1 MFRNF
6 LRSRRKAK
14 RIASDD
20 AKDALLAQDEGRRH
34 YLAGLSGECAASS
47 LISLLEQA
55 LKLPGDVVECG
66 VYRGASLR
74 RIAKTVGDRAPDK
87 TTFGLDSFEGFP
99 DGGITASDTQAF
111 RSEERLMGKFKDA
124 DDVPRRLERFA
135 ETFGLQL
142 DLRKGYFEQTLPG
155 IADRQFCFLHIDC
168 DTYSGHKEV
177 LEALYD
183 RLTPGGIIVLDD
195 YKAEAWPGATKAVDE
210 FLGPRGVEV
219 RQDTSRAE
227 PAWYAVKP

>member
-20 AKDALLAQDEGRRH
+20 AKDALLAQDEGRQD
-34 YLAGLSGECAASS
+34 YLVALSGECVASS

-135 ETFGLQL
+135 GTFELQL
-142 DLRKGYFEQTLPG
+142 DLR
-155 IADRQFCFLHIDC
+155 
-168 DTYSGHKEV
+168 
-177 LEALYD
+177 
-183 RLTPGGIIVLDD
+183 
-195 YKAEAWPGATKAVDE
+195 
-210 FLGPRGVEV
+210 
-219 RQDTSRAE
+219 
-227 PAWYAVKP
+227 